1 MASILVPPSM
11 EAAQSAGRLFIT
23 ADLPLFPT
31 NLPSG
36 TVGYELR
43 KGRLVIMVPP
53 GSTHGSLQLRIG
65 SALLNQ
71 GEEQGHGK
79 AFAEIGLVLSRKPD
93 TVVGPDLGLL
103 ASRNSRSVSRRRA
116 I

>member
-1 MASILVPPSM
+1 MASILVPP
-11 EAAQSAGRLFIT
+11 AGELFKPVDRLFT
-23 ADLPLFPT
+23 AADLPLFPT

-36 TVGYELR
+36 SVDYELR
-43 KGRLVIMVPP
+43 KGRLVVMVPP

-79 AFAEIGLVLSRKPD
+79 AFAEIGVVLSRKPD
-93 TVVGPDLGLL
+93 TVVGPDL
-103 ASRNSRSVSRRRA
+103 
-116 I
+116 